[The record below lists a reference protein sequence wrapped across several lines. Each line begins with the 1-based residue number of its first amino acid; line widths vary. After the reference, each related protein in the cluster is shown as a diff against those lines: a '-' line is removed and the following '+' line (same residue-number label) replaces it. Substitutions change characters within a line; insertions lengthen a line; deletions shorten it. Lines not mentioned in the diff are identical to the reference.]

1 MKKSFKKLGFV
12 SLAASSVLLGSMNAT
27 DLETYAALQKPSH
40 VFGNYAKKDS
50 GETHHTTTSTLAP
63 KDSNPSTPQQEQ
75 QQAKSTATSDS
86 QEAKTLET
94 TANTDQT
101 TATTDKAY
109 TTSTD
114 SSVKS
119 VAENVESDNTTVQGD
134 EKTLEKAVDQVQADA
149 TSKDFNE
156 TTFTTDQK
164 AEQAAEQN
172 LQKAENKLKTDEGA
186 LDSALQQQQ
195 AKSTATSDSQE
206 AKTLETTA
214 NTDQTTATT
223 DKAYT
228 TSTDSSVKSVA
239 ENVESD
245 NTTVQGDEKTLEKAV
260 DQVQAD
266 ATSKDFNETT
276 FTTDQ
281 KAEQAAEQ
289 NLQKAENKL
298 KTDEGALDSALQQQ
312 QAKNTLIK
320 DTATV
325 KGFNSVSVSAMDTT
339 LSGVKTM
346 YQQTETISTLLSGNS
361 GLGSVISNAQG
372 LSSAFSALESAQ
384 NTLKGYLDSSS
395 ATIGQLTNGSNA
407 VVGALDQAIAQ
418 VDTALAD
425 LAANVADTPKTQAAT
440 LVTADNSTTNST
452 TTDAINFL
460 SALKNNLTA
469 QKDAFMNVHKNIQT
483 AVAQAQAT
491 YKPSVM
497 NTNNYGQMYG
507 VDAMA
512 GYKWFFGKTK
522 RFGFRTYGYYSY
534 NHANLSFVGSQLGI
548 MEGASQVNNF
558 TYGVGFDA
566 LYNFYESK
574 EGYNTAGLF
583 MGFGLGGD
591 SFIVQGESYLKSQ
604 MNICNNTAGCSAS
617 MNTSYFQMPVEF
629 GFRSNFSKHS
639 GIEVGFKLPL
649 FTNQFY
655 KERSVDESVDVF
667 YKRNFS
673 IYFNYMINF

>member
-1 MKKSFKKLGFV
+1 MKKSFKKLGFF
-12 SLAASSVLLGSMNAT
+12 SLATSSVLLGSMNAT
-27 DLETYAALQKPSH
+27 DLETYAALQKSSH
-40 VFGNYAKKDS
+40 VFGNYAEKDKDS
-50 GETHHTTTSTLAP
+50 KLTS
-63 KDSNPSTPQQEQ
+63 DSPTQ
-75 QQAKSTATSDS
+75 QQAQTQAQNTASSDS
-86 QEAKTLET
+86 KEATTLE
-94 TANTDQT
+94 N
-101 TATTDKAY
+101 TATTDSQTATTDETY

-114 SSVKS
+114 TT
-119 VAENVESDNTTVQGD
+119 VAGAAKQVETDNTAVQND
-134 EKTLEKAVDQVQADA
+134 EKTLKTDVAKVQADA
-149 TSKDFNE
+149 STKDFDE
-156 TTFTTDQK
+156 TTFKADQQ
-164 AEQAAEQN
+164 AEQTAETN
-172 LQKAENKLKTDEGA
+172 LQKAEEQLTNDQNA
-186 LDSALQQQQ
+186 L
-195 AKSTATSDSQE
+195 
-206 AKTLETTA
+206 
-214 NTDQTTATT
+214 NTDLQDQTKTPTPPAKK
-223 DKAYT
+223 DE
-228 TSTDSSVKSVA
+228 TSGTPSASGSSVASQL
-239 ENVESD
+239 
-245 NTTVQGDEKTLEKAV
+245 T
-260 DQVQAD
+260 
-266 ATSKDFNETT
+266 
-276 FTTDQ
+276 
-281 KAEQAAEQ
+281 
-289 NLQKAENKL
+289 
-298 KTDEGALDSALQQQ
+298 
-312 QAKNTLIK
+312 K
-320 DTATV
+320 DTTMV
-325 KGFNSVSVSAMDTT
+325 NNFKSVSVSGMNTT
-339 LSGVKTM
+339 LSGVETM
-346 YQQTETISTLLSGNS
+346 SKQTATISALLSGSPN
-361 GLGSVISNAQG
+361 LGSVIPNAQG
-372 LSSAFSALESAQ
+372 LNSAFSALESAQ

-407 VVGALDQAIAQ
+407 VVGALNKAINQ
-418 VDTALAD
+418 VDMALAD
-425 LAANVADTPKTQAAT
+425 LNVADTQKTQAVTLAT
-440 LVTADNSTTNST
+440 ASDSATT

-460 SALKNNLTA
+460 NALKTNLMA

-491 YKPSVM
+491 YTPSVI

-522 RFGFRTYGYYSY
+522 RFGFRSYGYYSY

-583 MGFGLGGD
+583 VGFGLGGD

-604 MNICNNTAGCSAS
+604 MQICNNTAGCSAS

-655 KERSVDESVDVF
+655 KERGVDGSVDVF

>member
-12 SLAASSVLLGSMNAT
+12 SLVASGVLLGGMNAT

-40 VFGNYAKKDS
+40 VFGNYAEKDKDS
-50 GETHHTTTSTLAP
+50 KLTS
-63 KDSNPSTPQQEQ
+63 DSPTQ
-75 QQAKSTATSDS
+75 QQAQTQAQNTASSDS
-86 QEAKTLET
+86 KEATTLE
-94 TANTDQT
+94 N
-101 TATTDKAY
+101 TATTDNTTAAADKAY
-109 TTSTD
+109 ESSTYD
-114 SSVKS
+114 STVSGAAKK
-119 VAENVESDNTTVQGD
+119 VETDNTAVQSD
-134 EKTLEKAVDQVQADA
+134 DTALQKAVTQVENDA
-149 TSKDFNE
+149 KAKDFDE
-156 TTFTTDQK
+156 TKFK
-164 AEQAAEQN
+164 ADQAAEQT
-172 LQKAENKLKTDEGA
+172 AEK
-186 LDSALQQQQ
+186 ALQQ
-195 AKSTATSDSQE
+195 AESK
-206 AKTLETTA
+206 L
-214 NTDQTTATT
+214 NTDQQTL
-223 DKAYT
+223 
-228 TSTDSSVKSVA
+228 
-239 ENVESD
+239 
-245 NTTVQGDEKTLEKAV
+245 NT
-260 DQVQAD
+260 
-266 ATSKDFNETT
+266 
-276 FTTDQ
+276 
-281 KAEQAAEQ
+281 
-289 NLQKAENKL
+289 
-298 KTDEGALDSALQQQ
+298 ALQDQTKTPTPSTPPTKEEPKHTASSGTPAPSTPP
-312 QAKNTLIK
+312 AKKDETSGTPSASGVASQLVK
-320 DTATV
+320 DTTMV
-325 KGFNSVSVSAMDTT
+325 NNLKSVSVSAMNTT
-339 LSGVKTM
+339 LSGVTQLS
-346 YQQTETISTLLSGNS
+346 QQTATISNLLSGSPN
-361 GLGSVISNAQG
+361 LGSVISNAQG

-407 VVGALDQAIAQ
+407 VVGALDKAINQ
-418 VDTALAD
+418 VDMALAD
-425 LAANVADTPKTQAAT
+425 LVTADDTQKTQAVTLAAASDSAT
-440 LVTADNSTTNST
+440 T

-460 SALKNNLTA
+460 NALRTNLMA

-491 YKPSVM
+491 YTPSVI

-522 RFGFRTYGYYSY
+522 RFGFRSYGYYSY

-583 MGFGLGGD
+583 VGFGLGGD

-604 MNICNNTAGCSAS
+604 MQICNNTAGCSAS

-655 KERSVDESVDVF
+655 KERGVDGSVDVF

>member
-1 MKKSFKKLGFV
+1 MKKSFKKLGFF
-12 SLAASSVLLGSMNAT
+12 SLAASGVLLGSMNAT

-40 VFGNYAKKDS
+40 VFGNYAEKDKEKEEGSKKGVPTGFTNGS
-50 GETHHTTTSTLAP
+50 GKSNSGSTP
-63 KDSNPSTPQQEQ
+63 TPQQ
-75 QQAKSTATSDS
+75 QAQTTATSDKT
-86 QEAKTLET
+86 EATTLE
-94 TANTDQT
+94 N
-101 TATTDKAY
+101 TATTDNTTAAADKAY
-109 TTSTD
+109 ESSTYD
-114 SSVKS
+114 STVSGAAQK
-119 VAENVESDNTTVQGD
+119 VETDNTAVQND
-134 EKTLEKAVDQVQADA
+134 EKTLKTDVAKVQADA
-149 TSKDFNE
+149 NATDFNE
-156 TTFTTDQK
+156 TTFKTD
-164 AEQAAEQN
+164 QAAEQTAETN
-172 LQKAENKLKTDEGA
+172 LQKAEEQLTNDQNA
-186 LDSALQQQQ
+186 L
-195 AKSTATSDSQE
+195 
-206 AKTLETTA
+206 
-214 NTDQTTATT
+214 NTDLQDQTKTPTPSTPPTKEEPKHTASSGTPAPET
-223 DKAYT
+223 PPAKKDE
-228 TSTDSSVKSVA
+228 TSGTPSASGSSVASQL
-239 ENVESD
+239 
-245 NTTVQGDEKTLEKAV
+245 T
-260 DQVQAD
+260 
-266 ATSKDFNETT
+266 
-276 FTTDQ
+276 
-281 KAEQAAEQ
+281 
-289 NLQKAENKL
+289 
-298 KTDEGALDSALQQQ
+298 
-312 QAKNTLIK
+312 K
-320 DTATV
+320 DTTMV
-325 KGFNSVSVSAMDTT
+325 NNFKSVSVSGMNTT
-339 LSGVKTM
+339 LSGVETM
-346 YQQTETISTLLSGNS
+346 SQQTATIGNLLNSSTDLS
-361 GLGSVISNAQG
+361 SVIPNAQG

-384 NTLKGYLDSSS
+384 NTLKGYLNSSS

-407 VVGALDQAIAQ
+407 VVGALDKAINQ
-418 VDTALAD
+418 VDMALAD
-425 LAANVADTPKTQAAT
+425 LSAADTQKTQAVTLAAASDSAT
-440 LVTADNSTTNST
+440 T

-460 SALKNNLTA
+460 NALKNNLTA

-491 YKPSVM
+491 YTPSVI

-522 RFGFRTYGYYSY
+522 RFGFRSYGYYSY

-583 MGFGLGGD
+583 VGFGLGGD

-604 MNICNNTAGCSAS
+604 MHICNNTAGCSAS

-655 KERSVDESVDVF
+655 KERGVDGSVDVF

>member
-12 SLAASSVLLGSMNAT
+12 SLAAGGVLLGSMNAT

-40 VFGNYAKKDS
+40 VFGNYAEKDKDS
-50 GETHHTTTSTLAP
+50 KLTS
-63 KDSNPSTPQQEQ
+63 DSPTQ
-75 QQAKSTATSDS
+75 QQAQTQAQNTASSDS
-86 QEAKTLET
+86 KEATTLE
-94 TANTDQT
+94 N
-101 TATTDKAY
+101 TATTDSQTATTDETY

-114 SSVKS
+114 TT
-119 VAENVESDNTTVQGD
+119 VAGAAKQVETDNTAVQND
-134 EKTLEKAVDQVQADA
+134 EKTLKTDVAKVQTDA
-149 TSKDFNE
+149 NATDFNE
-156 TTFTTDQK
+156 TTFKTDQQ
-164 AEQAAEQN
+164 AEQTAATD
-172 LQKAENKLKTDEGA
+172 LQKAEKTFDT
-186 LDSALQQQQ
+186 DQSAL
-195 AKSTATSDSQE
+195 
-206 AKTLETTA
+206 
-214 NTDQTTATT
+214 NTDLQDQTKTPTPPTKKDDTSSSGDKHTASSGTPS
-223 DKAYT
+223 A
-228 TSTDSSVKSVA
+228 SGSSVASQL
-239 ENVESD
+239 
-245 NTTVQGDEKTLEKAV
+245 T
-260 DQVQAD
+260 
-266 ATSKDFNETT
+266 
-276 FTTDQ
+276 
-281 KAEQAAEQ
+281 
-289 NLQKAENKL
+289 
-298 KTDEGALDSALQQQ
+298 
-312 QAKNTLIK
+312 K
-320 DTATV
+320 DTTMV
-325 KGFNSVSVSAMDTT
+325 NNLKSVSVSGMNTT
-339 LSGVKTM
+339 LSGVETM
-346 YQQTETISTLLSGNS
+346 SKQTATISALLSGNPS
-361 GLGSVISNAQG
+361 LGSVIPNAQG

-384 NTLKGYLDSSS
+384 NTLKGYLNSSS

-407 VVGALDQAIAQ
+407 VVGALDKAINQ
-418 VDTALAD
+418 VDMALAD
-425 LAANVADTPKTQAAT
+425 LSATDTQKTQAVALAAASDSAT
-440 LVTADNSTTNST
+440 T

-460 SALKNNLTA
+460 NALKSNLMA
-469 QKDAFMNVHKNIQT
+469 QKDAFMSVHKNIQT

-491 YKPSVM
+491 YTPSVI

-522 RFGFRTYGYYSY
+522 RFGFRSYGYYSY

-583 MGFGLGGD
+583 LGFGLGGD

-604 MNICNNTAGCSAS
+604 MQICNNTAGCSAS

-655 KERSVDESVDVF
+655 KERGVDGSVDVF

>member
-1 MKKSFKKLGFV
+1 MKKSLKKLGFV
-12 SLAASSVLLGSMNAT
+12 PLATSSVLLGSMNAT
-27 DLETYAALQKPSH
+27 DLQTYAALQKPSH
-40 VFGNYAKKDS
+40 VFGNVAVKSGSGSGTTHTGDS
-50 GETHHTTTSTLAP
+50 GSGSGTTHTGDSGSGNSVASQLVKDTTTVNNF
-63 KDSNPSTPQQEQ
+63 K
-75 QQAKSTATSDS
+75 
-86 QEAKTLET
+86 
-94 TANTDQT
+94 
-101 TATTDKAY
+101 
-109 TTSTD
+109 
-114 SSVKS
+114 
-119 VAENVESDNTTVQGD
+119 
-134 EKTLEKAVDQVQADA
+134 
-149 TSKDFNE
+149 
-156 TTFTTDQK
+156 
-164 AEQAAEQN
+164 
-172 LQKAENKLKTDEGA
+172 
-186 LDSALQQQQ
+186 
-195 AKSTATSDSQE
+195 
-206 AKTLETTA
+206 
-214 NTDQTTATT
+214 
-223 DKAYT
+223 
-228 TSTDSSVKSVA
+228 
-239 ENVESD
+239 
-245 NTTVQGDEKTLEKAV
+245 
-260 DQVQAD
+260 
-266 ATSKDFNETT
+266 
-276 FTTDQ
+276 
-281 KAEQAAEQ
+281 
-289 NLQKAENKL
+289 
-298 KTDEGALDSALQQQ
+298 
-312 QAKNTLIK
+312 
-320 DTATV
+320 
-325 KGFNSVSVSAMDTT
+325 SVSVSGMNTT
-339 LSGVKTM
+339 LSGVETM
-346 YQQTETISTLLSGNS
+346 VQQTTTIGNLLNNSSTDLS
-361 GLGSVISNAQG
+361 SVISNAQG
-372 LSSAFSALESAQ
+372 LSDAFSTLASAQ

-407 VVGALDQAIAQ
+407 VVGALDKAINQ

-425 LAANVADTPKTQAAT
+425 LVTTDTQKTQAVTLAT
-440 LVTADNSTTNST
+440 TGSNTSST

-460 SALKNNLTA
+460 NALKSNLTA

-491 YKPSVM
+491 YTPSVI

-522 RFGFRTYGYYSY
+522 RFGFRSYGYYSY

-583 MGFGLGGD
+583 VGFGLGGD

-604 MNICNNTAGCSAS
+604 MQICNNTAGCSAS

-655 KERSVDESVDVF
+655 KERGVDGSVDVF

>member
-40 VFGNYAKKDS
+40 VFGNYAEKDKDS
-50 GETHHTTTSTLAP
+50 KLTS
-63 KDSNPSTPQQEQ
+63 DSPTQ
-75 QQAKSTATSDS
+75 QQAQTQAQNTASSGTPSPPTKEEPKHTASSSTPTPPTK
-86 QEAKTLET
+86 EEPKY
-94 TANTDQT
+94 TASNTP
-101 TATTDKAY
+101 
-109 TTSTD
+109 
-114 SSVKS
+114 SSS
-119 VAENVESDNTTVQGD
+119 GSGVESQLVKDTTTV
-134 EKTLEKAVDQVQADA
+134 
-149 TSKDFNE
+149 N
-156 TTFTTDQK
+156 
-164 AEQAAEQN
+164 N
-172 LQKAENKLKTDEGA
+172 LK
-186 LDSALQQQQ
+186 
-195 AKSTATSDSQE
+195 
-206 AKTLETTA
+206 
-214 NTDQTTATT
+214 
-223 DKAYT
+223 
-228 TSTDSSVKSVA
+228 
-239 ENVESD
+239 
-245 NTTVQGDEKTLEKAV
+245 
-260 DQVQAD
+260 
-266 ATSKDFNETT
+266 
-276 FTTDQ
+276 
-281 KAEQAAEQ
+281 
-289 NLQKAENKL
+289 
-298 KTDEGALDSALQQQ
+298 
-312 QAKNTLIK
+312 
-320 DTATV
+320 
-325 KGFNSVSVSAMDTT
+325 SVSVSGMNTT
-339 LSGVKTM
+339 LSGVESM
-346 YQQTETISTLLSGNS
+346 SQQSATIGTLLNS
-361 GLGSVISNAQG
+361 SADLSSVIPNAQG
-372 LSSAFSALESAQ
+372 ISSAFSALESAQ

-407 VVGALDQAIAQ
+407 VVGALDKAINQ
-418 VDTALAD
+418 VDMALAD
-425 LAANVADTPKTQAAT
+425 LNATDTQKTQAVT
-440 LVTADNSTTNST
+440 LVATDSSA

-460 SALKNNLTA
+460 NALKNNLMA

-491 YKPSVM
+491 YTPSVV

-522 RFGFRTYGYYSY
+522 RFGFRSYGYYSY

-583 MGFGLGGD
+583 VGFGLGGD

-604 MNICNNTAGCSAS
+604 MQICNNTAGCSAS

-655 KERSVDESVDVF
+655 KERGVDGSVDVF

>member
-12 SLAASSVLLGSMNAT
+12 SLVASGVLLGGMNAT

-40 VFGNYAKKDS
+40 VFGNYAEKDKDS
-50 GETHHTTTSTLAP
+50 KLTS
-63 KDSNPSTPQQEQ
+63 DSPTQ
-75 QQAKSTATSDS
+75 QQAQTQAQNTASSDS
-86 QEAKTLET
+86 KEATTLEN
-94 TANTDQT
+94 TASTDNT
-101 TATTDKAY
+101 TATTDEAY
-109 TTSTD
+109 TTSADTT
-114 SSVKS
+114 
-119 VAENVESDNTTVQGD
+119 VADVAKQVETDNTAVQND
-134 EKTLEKAVDQVQADA
+134 EKTLKTDVAKVQADA
-149 TSKDFNE
+149 SAKDFDE
-156 TTFTTDQK
+156 TTFKADQQ
-164 AEQAAEQN
+164 AEQTAETN
-172 LQKAENKLKTDEGA
+172 LKNDENQLTKDQ
-186 LDSALQQQQ
+186 S
-195 AKSTATSDSQE
+195 
-206 AKTLETTA
+206 TLETVLK
-214 NTDQTTATT
+214 DQTPSTPSTPPAKK
-223 DKAYT
+223 DE
-228 TSTDSSVKSVA
+228 TSGGTSGNTVA
-239 ENVESD
+239 SQL
-245 NTTVQGDEKTLEKAV
+245 T
-260 DQVQAD
+260 
-266 ATSKDFNETT
+266 
-276 FTTDQ
+276 
-281 KAEQAAEQ
+281 
-289 NLQKAENKL
+289 
-298 KTDEGALDSALQQQ
+298 
-312 QAKNTLIK
+312 K
-320 DTATV
+320 DTTMV
-325 KGFNSVSVSAMDTT
+325 NNLKSVSVSGMNTT
-339 LSGVKTM
+339 LSGVETM
-346 YQQTETISTLLSGNS
+346 SKQTATISTLLSGNPN
-361 GLGSVISNAQG
+361 LGSVIPNAQG

-407 VVGALDQAIAQ
+407 VVGALDKAINQ
-418 VDTALAD
+418 VDMALAD
-425 LAANVADTPKTQAAT
+425 LSAADTQKTQAVTLAT
-440 LVTADNSTTNST
+440 ASATT

-460 SALKNNLTA
+460 NALKTNLMA

-491 YKPSVM
+491 YTPSVI

-522 RFGFRTYGYYSY
+522 RFGFRSYGYYSY

-583 MGFGLGGD
+583 LGFGLGGD

-604 MNICNNTAGCSAS
+604 MHICNNTAGCSAS

-655 KERSVDESVDVF
+655 KERGVDGSVDVF

>member
-12 SLAASSVLLGSMNAT
+12 SLAASGVLLGSMNAT

-40 VFGNYAKKDS
+40 VFGNYAEKDKDS
-50 GETHHTTTSTLAP
+50 KLTSDSPTQQQAQTQAQNTASSSTPTPPTKEEPKHTASSGTPA
-63 KDSNPSTPQQEQ
+63 PSTPP
-75 QQAKSTATSDS
+75 AKKDETSGTPS
-86 QEAKTLET
+86 A
-94 TANTDQT
+94 
-101 TATTDKAY
+101 
-109 TTSTD
+109 SG
-114 SSVKS
+114 SSV
-119 VAENVESDNTTVQGD
+119 V
-134 EKTLEKAVDQVQADA
+134 
-149 TSKDFNE
+149 
-156 TTFTTDQK
+156 
-164 AEQAAEQN
+164 
-172 LQKAENKLKTDEGA
+172 
-186 LDSALQQQQ
+186 
-195 AKSTATSDSQE
+195 SQL
-206 AKTLETTA
+206 T
-214 NTDQTTATT
+214 
-223 DKAYT
+223 
-228 TSTDSSVKSVA
+228 
-239 ENVESD
+239 
-245 NTTVQGDEKTLEKAV
+245 
-260 DQVQAD
+260 
-266 ATSKDFNETT
+266 
-276 FTTDQ
+276 
-281 KAEQAAEQ
+281 
-289 NLQKAENKL
+289 
-298 KTDEGALDSALQQQ
+298 
-312 QAKNTLIK
+312 K
-320 DTATV
+320 DTTMV
-325 KGFNSVSVSAMDTT
+325 NNLKSVSVSAMNTT
-339 LSGVKTM
+339 LSGVETM
-346 YQQTETISTLLSGNS
+346 SQQSATIGNLLNSSTDLS
-361 GLGSVISNAQG
+361 SVIPNAQG

-407 VVGALDQAIAQ
+407 VVGALDKAINQ
-418 VDTALAD
+418 VDMALAD
-425 LAANVADTPKTQAAT
+425 LSATDTQKTQAVTLAAT
-440 LVTADNSTTNST
+440 DNSTT

-469 QKDAFMNVHKNIQT
+469 QKDAFMSVHKNIQT

-491 YKPSVM
+491 YMPSVI

-522 RFGFRTYGYYSY
+522 RFGFRSYGYYSY

-583 MGFGLGGD
+583 VGFGLGGD

-604 MNICNNTAGCSAS
+604 MQICNNTAGCSAS

-655 KERSVDESVDVF
+655 KERGVDGSVDVF

>member
-12 SLAASSVLLGSMNAT
+12 SLAASGVLLGSMNAT
-27 DLETYAALQKPSH
+27 DLQTYAALQKPSH
-40 VFGNYAKKDS
+40 VFGNYAEKDKDS
-50 GETHHTTTSTLAP
+50 KLTS
-63 KDSNPSTPQQEQ
+63 DSPTQ
-75 QQAKSTATSDS
+75 QQAQTQAQNTASSDS
-86 QEAKTLET
+86 KEATTLE
-94 TANTDQT
+94 N
-101 TATTDKAY
+101 TATTDNTTAAADKAY
-109 TTSTD
+109 ESSTYD
-114 SSVKS
+114 STVSGAAQK
-119 VAENVESDNTTVQGD
+119 VETDNTAVQND
-134 EKTLEKAVDQVQADA
+134 EKTLKTDVAKVQADA
-149 TSKDFNE
+149 SAKDFDE
-156 TTFTTDQK
+156 TTFKADQATEQT
-164 AEQAAEQN
+164 AETN
-172 LQKAENKLKTDEGA
+172 LQKAEEQLTNDQNA
-186 LDSALQQQQ
+186 L
-195 AKSTATSDSQE
+195 
-206 AKTLETTA
+206 
-214 NTDQTTATT
+214 NTDLQDQTKTPTPPTKKDDTSGSGSDKDQHTASRGTPAPST
-223 DKAYT
+223 PPAKKDE
-228 TSTDSSVKSVA
+228 TSGTPSASGSSVASQL
-239 ENVESD
+239 
-245 NTTVQGDEKTLEKAV
+245 T
-260 DQVQAD
+260 
-266 ATSKDFNETT
+266 
-276 FTTDQ
+276 
-281 KAEQAAEQ
+281 
-289 NLQKAENKL
+289 
-298 KTDEGALDSALQQQ
+298 
-312 QAKNTLIK
+312 K
-320 DTATV
+320 DTTMV
-325 KGFNSVSVSAMDTT
+325 NNLKSVSVSAMNTT
-339 LSGVKTM
+339 LSGVETM
-346 YQQTETISTLLSGNS
+346 SQQSATIGNLLNSSTDLS
-361 GLGSVISNAQG
+361 SVIPNAQG

-407 VVGALDQAIAQ
+407 VVGALDKAINQ
-418 VDTALAD
+418 VDMALSD
-425 LAANVADTPKTQAAT
+425 LSAADTQKTQAVTLAAASDSAT
-440 LVTADNSTTNST
+440 T

-460 SALKNNLTA
+460 NALKTNLMA

-491 YKPSVM
+491 YTPSVI

-522 RFGFRTYGYYSY
+522 RFGFRSYGYYSY

-583 MGFGLGGD
+583 LGFGLGGD

-604 MNICNNTAGCSAS
+604 MHICNNTAGCSAS

-655 KERSVDESVDVF
+655 KERGVDGSVDVF

>member
-40 VFGNYAKKDS
+40 VFGNYAKKSNKGSELSSDS
-50 GETHHTTTSTLAP
+50 LT
-63 KDSNPSTPQQEQ
+63 Q
-75 QQAKSTATSDS
+75 QQAQNTASSDS
-86 QEAKTLET
+86 QEATTLE
-94 TANTDQT
+94 N
-101 TATTDKAY
+101 TATTDNTTATADETYTKSADATVAKAAQ
-109 TTSTD
+109 
-114 SSVKS
+114 SV
-119 VAENVESDNTTVQGD
+119 ETDNTAVQND
-134 EKTLEKAVDQVQADA
+134 EKTLEADVTKVENDAKATNFDEKTFQAD
-149 TSKDFNE
+149 
-156 TTFTTDQK
+156 QQ
-164 AEQAAEQN
+164 AEQTAETA
-172 LQKAENKLKTDEGA
+172 LKKAENQLTNDQ
-186 LDSALQQQQ
+186 S
-195 AKSTATSDSQE
+195 
-206 AKTLETTA
+206 TLETVLK
-214 NTDQTTATT
+214 DQTP
-223 DKAYT
+223 
-228 TSTDSSVKSVA
+228 STPP
-239 ENVESD
+239 
-245 NTTVQGDEKTLEKAV
+245 
-260 DQVQAD
+260 
-266 ATSKDFNETT
+266 ATSGGIGGDRQTASSGT
-276 FTTDQ
+276 PPASSTPPTP
-281 KAEQAAEQ
+281 
-289 NLQKAENKL
+289 
-298 KTDEGALDSALQQQ
+298 TPSTSGG
-312 QAKNTLIK
+312 NTITSQLTK
-320 DTATV
+320 DTTMV
-325 KGFNSVSVSAMDTT
+325 NNLKSVSVSAMNTT
-339 LSGVKTM
+339 LSGVTQLS
-346 YQQTETISTLLSGNS
+346 QQTATISTLLSGNS
-361 GLGSVISNAQG
+361 NLGNVISNAQG

-407 VVGALDQAIAQ
+407 VVGALDKAINQ
-418 VDTALAD
+418 VDMALAD
-425 LAANVADTPKTQAAT
+425 LSTADVQKTQAVALVAASDSAT
-440 LVTADNSTTNST
+440 T

-460 SALKNNLTA
+460 NALKTNLMA
-469 QKDAFMNVHKNIQT
+469 QKDAFMSVHKNIQT

-491 YKPSVM
+491 YTPSVI

-522 RFGFRTYGYYSY
+522 RFGFRSYGYYSY

-574 EGYNTAGLF
+574 EDYNTAGLF
-583 MGFGLGGD
+583 VGFGLGGD

-604 MNICNNTAGCSAS
+604 MQICNNTAGCSAS

-655 KERSVDESVDVF
+655 KERGVDGSVDVF

>member
-12 SLAASSVLLGSMNAT
+12 SLTTSSVLLGSMNAT

-40 VFGNYAKKDS
+40 VFGNYAAKKDETS
-50 GETHHTTTSTLAP
+50 GSGSSGSGDTNHTASSGGTPNPETPPAKEGPS
-63 KDSNPSTPQQEQ
+63 SSGSGSTPSSSGSSV
-75 QQAKSTATSDS
+75 AS
-86 QEAKTLET
+86 QLVK
-94 TANTDQT
+94 D
-101 TATTDKAY
+101 ATTVN
-109 TTSTD
+109 S
-114 SSVKS
+114 
-119 VAENVESDNTTVQGD
+119 
-134 EKTLEKAVDQVQADA
+134 
-149 TSKDFNE
+149 
-156 TTFTTDQK
+156 
-164 AEQAAEQN
+164 
-172 LQKAENKLKTDEGA
+172 LK
-186 LDSALQQQQ
+186 
-195 AKSTATSDSQE
+195 
-206 AKTLETTA
+206 
-214 NTDQTTATT
+214 
-223 DKAYT
+223 
-228 TSTDSSVKSVA
+228 
-239 ENVESD
+239 
-245 NTTVQGDEKTLEKAV
+245 
-260 DQVQAD
+260 
-266 ATSKDFNETT
+266 
-276 FTTDQ
+276 
-281 KAEQAAEQ
+281 
-289 NLQKAENKL
+289 
-298 KTDEGALDSALQQQ
+298 
-312 QAKNTLIK
+312 
-320 DTATV
+320 
-325 KGFNSVSVSAMDTT
+325 SVSVSGMNTT
-339 LSGVKTM
+339 LSGVETM
-346 YQQTETISTLLSGNS
+346 SKQTATISTLLNS
-361 GLGSVISNAQG
+361 STDLSSVISNAQG

-407 VVGALDQAIAQ
+407 VVGALDKAINQ
-418 VDTALAD
+418 VDMALAN
-425 LAANVADTPKTQAAT
+425 LATADTQKTQAVALAVASDSAT
-440 LVTADNSTTNST
+440 T
-452 TTDAINFL
+452 TTDAITFL
-460 SALKNNLTA
+460 NALKTNLET
-469 QKDAFMNVHKNIQT
+469 QKAAFMNVHKNIQT

-558 TYGVGFDA
+558 AYGVGFDA

-583 MGFGLGGD
+583 LGFGLGGD

-604 MNICNNTAGCSAS
+604 MHICNNTAGCSAS

-655 KERSVDESVDVF
+655 KERGVDGSVDVF

>member
-12 SLAASSVLLGSMNAT
+12 SLAASGVLLGSMNAT

-40 VFGNYAKKDS
+40 VFGNYAEKDKDS
-50 GETHHTTTSTLAP
+50 KLTS
-63 KDSNPSTPQQEQ
+63 DSPTQ
-75 QQAKSTATSDS
+75 QQAQTQAQNTASSDS
-86 QEAKTLET
+86 KEATTLEN
-94 TANTDQT
+94 TASTDNT
-101 TATTDKAY
+101 TATTDEAY

-114 SSVKS
+114 TT
-119 VAENVESDNTTVQGD
+119 VADAAKQVETDNTAVQND
-134 EKTLEKAVDQVQADA
+134 EKTLKTDVAKVQADA
-149 TSKDFNE
+149 STKDFDE
-156 TTFTTDQK
+156 TTFKADQQ
-164 AEQAAEQN
+164 AEQTAATD
-172 LQKAENKLKTDEGA
+172 LQKAEKTFDTDQSTLNTDLQDQTKTSTPPAKKDETSGSGDKNQHTA
-186 LDSALQQQQ
+186 SSGGTPSSSGTPAPETPP
-195 AKSTATSDSQE
+195 AKKD
-206 AKTLETTA
+206 ETTGTPSA
-214 NTDQTTATT
+214 
-223 DKAYT
+223 
-228 TSTDSSVKSVA
+228 SGSSVASQL
-239 ENVESD
+239 
-245 NTTVQGDEKTLEKAV
+245 T
-260 DQVQAD
+260 
-266 ATSKDFNETT
+266 
-276 FTTDQ
+276 
-281 KAEQAAEQ
+281 
-289 NLQKAENKL
+289 
-298 KTDEGALDSALQQQ
+298 
-312 QAKNTLIK
+312 K
-320 DTATV
+320 DTTMV
-325 KGFNSVSVSAMDTT
+325 NNLKSVSVSGMNTT
-339 LSGVKTM
+339 LSGVETM
-346 YQQTETISTLLSGNS
+346 SQQSATIGNLLNSSTDLS
-361 GLGSVISNAQG
+361 SVIPNAQG

-384 NTLKGYLDSSS
+384 NTLKGYLNSSS

-407 VVGALDQAIAQ
+407 VVGALDKAINQ
-418 VDTALAD
+418 VDMALAD
-425 LAANVADTPKTQAAT
+425 LATTDAQKMQAVTLAT
-440 LVTADNSTTNST
+440 ASDSTTT

-460 SALKNNLTA
+460 NALKTNLMA
-469 QKDAFMNVHKNIQT
+469 QKDAFMSVHKNIQT

-491 YKPSVM
+491 YTPSVI

-522 RFGFRTYGYYSY
+522 RFGFRSYGYYSY

-583 MGFGLGGD
+583 VGFGLGGD

-604 MNICNNTAGCSAS
+604 MQICNNTAGCSAS

-655 KERSVDESVDVF
+655 KERGVDGSVDVF